1 MRCSLTRLK
10 IKRRTKKY
18 PRSSGV
24 YKGSK
29 WEPKY
34 PGSSEYTFKGEE
46 VKRDLKEKWR
56 IVLYDSFKEN
66 GKIKRKQWYV
76 CTITYWDIVDD
87 YFVKSYNGKLLSH
100 AWKRLNELFP
110 DAGEDEK
117 NHLKKIVLSRIEP
130 LRKKVILDYQKSD
143 EYYYRLI
150 QNMVEQKHK
159 ESQAKKNKKT
169 ENNHKSS
176 YNENEKKSERKN
188 NKKSENKKK
197 HIRIKKNVYQGNE
210 KEVALEIIRAGY
222 KKMAA
227 KYHPDTGGSTS
238 MMQKLNIVR
247 DRLINLCTKF

>member
-18 PRSSGV
+18 PGPSGV

-34 PGSSEYTFKGEE
+34 PGSSEYTFRGEE

-87 YFVKSYNGKLLSH
+87 YFVKSHKGKLMNH
-100 AWKRLNELFP
+100 AWKRLDGLFP

-117 NHLKKIVLSRIEP
+117 NAIKKIILSRIEP
-130 LRKKVILDYQKSD
+130 LRKKVLVDYQKSD

-150 QNMVEQKHK
+150 QNMVEEKHK
-159 ESQAKKNKKT
+159 ESQAKK
-169 ENNHKSS
+169 
-176 YNENEKKSERKN
+176 KSENKN
-188 NKKSENKKK
+188 NKK
-197 HIRIKKNVYQGNE
+197 HIRRKVCQGNE

-227 KYHPDTGGSTS
+227 KYHPDTGGSTA
-238 MMQKLNIVR
+238 MMQKLNIVK
-247 DRLINLCTKF
+247 DRLINLCTKFRA